1 MLKKLEPM
9 RTAGRFWFYSVV
21 FCLGKK
27 GRRKAR
33 KTDASDLTPNPQK
46 LHNIGEQLQKLNA
59 AIDGMGPVND
69 LPAVARARSRKEKNK
84 LASRYQTEFKCPPS
98 YIQRTESEPRRR
110 FPIDLSA
117 KSGLFERFSVVVN
130 AEKKI
135 SCRALWF
142 VVCRWTFGLCGS
154 VFRFGMHLDIWPFNT
169 YWRTRR
175 IHWGKTSTFRG
186 IWGLVDLT
194 VWKMAWF
201 CCLTFLFVRKRW
213 IPGLRYTVFQWNTV
227 YLTGH
232 YLLTSNPLRKR
243 HKCKVTISVFLSW
256 LLLFNEFT
264 LDLSMME

>member
-1 MLKKLEPM
+1 MGLKYWSLKSPSVDLLLGFCSTSVEKI
-9 RTAGRFWFYSVV
+9 RTNEDCRQVFKWFCLF

-84 LASRYQTEFKCPPS
+84 LASRYQTEFECPSS
-98 YIQRTESEPRRR
+98 YIQHAESEPRRR

-130 AEKKI
+130 AKKKL

-142 VVCRWTFGLCGS
+142 VVCRWTFGFCRS
-154 VFRFGMHLDIWPFNT
+154 VFRYEMHLDIWPFNT
-169 YWRTRR
+169 YWRTQR
-175 IHWGKTSTFRG
+175 IHWGKTSTCGG
-186 IWGLVDLT
+186 IGGLLDLT
-194 VWKMAWF
+194 VCKMSGF
-201 CCLTFLFVRKRW
+201 CCLTFLFVWKCW
-213 IPGLRYTVFQWNTV
+213 ILGLSTQCT
-227 YLTGH
+227 
-232 YLLTSNPLRKR
+232 LLDATFCQAIVWEDVTSVR
-243 HKCKVTISVFLSW
+243 SQ
-256 LLLFNEFT
+256 
-264 LDLSMME
+264 